1 MKTFLVLVVLIG
13 VSLSLYGVTWA
24 SSGASWDSSWLA
36 SDAGDIPIMLPLVL
50 QQYTQAP
57 GYLTGKVFD
66 ASSPSRVALVDAQV
80 CSAGICDK
88 TDGEGIYLLENI
100 ADGLHMLTASA
111 KDFHSLSERVLVKPF
126 QTTRQDFALT
136 PFTELTDVF
145 MRIVLTW
152 DATPTWGADN
162 TPNDLDAHMW
172 LLAPDPPTHVDFD
185 TRGDCTTFPNTC
197 LEVDYQYGFGPE
209 TMAIRQLESTVY
221 YYGILNYY
229 RGYPG
234 VPEITQSNARVR
246 IFQEEGMTHEFVVP
260 TTGEGD
266 FWYIFS
272 LNSDGVT
279 ATIIEKNCI
288 ITYDGNVPAC
298 PGEQPLSVP
307 GDLRTMK

>member
-1 MKTFLVLVVLIG
+1 MRIFLVLLTLIG
-13 VSLSLYGVTWA
+13 ISLSLGWTAW
-24 SSGASWDSSWLA
+24 ASWDVSMEFQSEEA
-36 SDAGDIPIMLPLVL
+36 PIMMPLVL

-57 GYLTGKVFD
+57 GYISGKVFD
-66 ASSPSRVALVDAQV
+66 ASSPSRNPLAGAQV
-80 CSAGICDK
+80 CAAGVCD
-88 TDGEGIYLLENI
+88 TADEEGVYLLENI
-100 ADGLHMLTASA
+100 PDGLHPVTASV

-126 QTTRQDFALT
+126 QTTQQDFALT

-152 DATPTWGADN
+152 DATPTWGPDN

-172 LLAPDPPTHVDFD
+172 LEAPDPPTHVDFE

-246 IFQEEGMTHEFVVP
+246 LFQEEGMTHEFIVP
-260 TTGEGD
+260 TNGEGD

-272 LNSDGVT
+272 LSSDGAT
-279 ATIIEKNCI
+279 AAIHVKNCI
-288 ITYDGNVPAC
+288 TTYDGNIPVC
-298 PGEQPLSVP
+298 PGEQPLSAP
-307 GDLRTMK
+307 TGLKKLK